1 MDKLEFKITLENLK
15 NLIKSL
21 ASLQGLTFVKL
32 KEIINQ
38 KYNKIDSSRNLIKK
52 LDTKTIRLDEFIE
65 IAETFGYEVIIR
77 EK

>member
-1 MDKLEFKITLENLK
+1 MDKLEFKITLENFK

-32 KEIINQ
+32 KERINQ

-65 IAETFGYEVIIR
+65 IAETLGYEVIIK